1 MGQGT
6 RKKEIKR
13 RQKRLKER
21 KRAQRRVDVPTAQL
35 ATAPRKRTARKTA
48 APES

>member
-21 KRAQRRVDVPTAQL
+21 KRAQRREDVPTAQL
-35 ATAPRKRTARKTA
+35 ATQPKKRPARKAA